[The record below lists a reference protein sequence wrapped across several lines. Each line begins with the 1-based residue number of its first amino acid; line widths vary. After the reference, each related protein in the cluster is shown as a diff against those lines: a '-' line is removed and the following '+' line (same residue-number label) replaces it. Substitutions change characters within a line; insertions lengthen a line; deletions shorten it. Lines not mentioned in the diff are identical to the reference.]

1 MVIKRSVQCG
11 ECRNYIDIYIKET
24 QSLKGTVIECKCG
37 NKEQCISENKHITK
51 WRKI

>member
-11 ECRNYIDIYIKET
+11 ECRNYVDIYIKENDLL
-24 QSLKGTVIECKCG
+24 QGVVVKCKCG
-37 NKEQCISENKHITK
+37 NKQKCISENKHITK